1 MELWLVVYTVE
12 KKTLTVATYL
22 DVELFE
28 ILTAGD
34 SVGYT
39 YESRLDRV

>member
-1 MELWLVVYTVE
+1 MASSIYSR
-12 KKTLTVATYL
+12 KTLTVATYL
-22 DVELFE
+22 DVDLFE